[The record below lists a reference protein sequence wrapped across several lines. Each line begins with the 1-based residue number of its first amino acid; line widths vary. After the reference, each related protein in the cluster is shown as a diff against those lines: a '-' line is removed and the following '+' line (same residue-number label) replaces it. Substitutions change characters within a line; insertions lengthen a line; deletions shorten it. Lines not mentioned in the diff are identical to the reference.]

1 MATRWR
7 CVLIFFAC
15 ALLGWAARGAA
26 QERPIVIRE
35 IAIEGN
41 RRVQDAVILGRIQ
54 SKIGDPFAPASL
66 REDVKAV
73 FALGAFDDVQLKVED
88 FEGGVKVTFV
98 VVERP
103 LVREI
108 AFLGNRAIK
117 VDELRE
123 KADLRIGILYNPVD
137 VQQAEERIRA
147 RYEELGYFRAKIL
160 PVTER
165 TPEGDVRVVFR
176 IDEGR
181 KTKIDHIEFV
191 GNRALSASRLK
202 GVMKTKERQYL
213 LFRATV
219 QRKEFEDDIDRILA
233 LYADHG
239 YIQARVESHE
249 IVVAEATDRLIL
261 RIRIVEGPEFRFGKI
276 GVTGNQ
282 VLPEAEIRRQV
293 RIREGEVFS
302 RAKLRR
308 DVSAISEL
316 YSVIG
321 RAFAEVAPQ
330 TITEAE
336 TRTVGVTFEIR
347 EGPEVYVERINISG
361 NTKSSEKV
369 LRREL
374 RLAEGDLFS
383 IQKLI
388 RSRQR
393 LFNLGFFDEVAV
405 TTAPGSSPERIVINI
420 EVKERPTGLVSV
432 GAGFSSLDKLIGT
445 VDVSQ
450 QNLFGRGQELFLRLR
465 VGSRSQLANLGF
477 TEPYLFD
484 MPLSAGFDIFNSTRL
499 FNDFSRKA
507 VGGDLRFS
515 YPFTEF
521 IRGFGTYKFE
531 RVKVFDIAAGAST
544 ALLEAEGT
552 STTSSVI
559 FAGVRDS
566 RDNVFEPTR
575 GSRNSLSLETAG
587 LGGDNRFYKLI
598 GESAWFF
605 PLPIFDWVIGV
616 RGEAGMVEGFGGK
629 EVPIF
634 ERFFL
639 GGPTTLRRLRT
650 RSLSPR
656 DATGARIG
664 GDKELLFNAELLIPL
679 VIPRFRA
686 ALFFDAGNAYGFG
699 KDFDPTDLRTSA
711 GIGFR
716 WFSPLGPIRIDY
728 GINLDREPGEK
739 SAQFHF
745 AIGST
750 F

>member
-1 MATRWR
+1 M
-7 CVLIFFAC
+7 
-15 ALLGWAARGAA
+15 
-26 QERPIVIRE
+26 E
-35 IAIEGN
+35 IALEGN
-41 RRVQDAVILGRIQ
+41 RRIQDAVILGRIQ
-54 SKIGDPFAPASL
+54 TKIGDPFVPAAL
-66 REDVKAV
+66 REDVKAI
-73 FALGAFDDVQLKVED
+73 FALGFFDDVQLRVEE

-98 VVERP
+98 LVERP

-108 AFLGNRAIK
+108 RFEGNK
-117 VDELRE
+117 VVKTDELQE
-123 KADLRIGILYNPVD
+123 KAELRLGTLYNPVD
-137 VQQAEERIRA
+137 IQRAEERIRA
-147 RYEELGYFRAKIL
+147 RYEELGYFRAEIT
-160 PVTER
+160 PVIER
-165 TPEGDVRVVFR
+165 TPEGDVKVVFQ

-181 KTKIDHIEFV
+181 KLKIDHIEFV
-191 GNRALSASRLK
+191 GNRALMASQLR
-202 GVMKTKERQYL
+202 GAMKTKERQYL
-213 LFRATV
+213 LFRGTV
-219 QRKEFEDDIDRILA
+219 QREEFEDDIDRILA

-239 YIQARVESHE
+239 YIQARIESHE
-249 IVVAEATDRLIL
+249 IVVDETVNRLVL
-261 RIRIVEGPEFRFGKI
+261 RIRVLEGPQFRFGRI
-276 GVTGNQ
+276 EVTGNQ
-282 VLPEAEIRRQV
+282 VLPEREIRRQI

-302 RAKLRR
+302 RSKLRR
-308 DVSAISEL
+308 DVSAITEL
-316 YSVIG
+316 YSSIG
-321 RAFAEVAPQ
+321 RAFAEVFPQ
-330 TITEAE
+330 TSTEAK
-336 TRTVGVTFEIR
+336 TRMVNVTFEIR

-374 RLAEGDLFS
+374 RLVEGELFTL
-383 IQKLI
+383 QKLI

-393 LFNLGFFDEVAV
+393 LFNLGFFDEVNI
-405 TTAPGSSPERIVINI
+405 TSAPGSAPERIVVNI
-420 EVKERPTGLVSV
+420 EVTERPTGLFSV

-445 VDVSQ
+445 LDVSQ
-450 QNLFGRGQELFLRLR
+450 RNLFGRGQELFLRLR

-499 FNDFSRKA
+499 FNEFSRKA

-521 IRGFGTYKFE
+521 IRGFGTYKLE
-531 RVKVFDIAAGAST
+531 RVKVFDIGEEASRT
-544 ALLEAEGT
+544 LLEAEGT
-552 STTSSVI
+552 SITSSVT

-575 GSRNSLSLETAG
+575 GSRHSLTLETAG

-598 GESAWFF
+598 GETSWFF
-605 PLPIFDWVIGV
+605 PLPFYGWVIGV
-616 RGEAGMVEGFGGK
+616 RGEAGIAEGFGGE
-629 EVPIF
+629 EVPLF

-639 GGPTTLRRLRT
+639 GGPTTLRGHRT
-650 RSLSPR
+650 RSVSPR
-656 DATGARIG
+656 DETGARIG

-679 VIPRFRA
+679 IPRFRA

-699 KDFDPTDLRTSA
+699 EDFDPTDLRTAA

-716 WFSPLGPIRIDY
+716 WFSPFGPVRVDY
-728 GINLDREPGEK
+728 GLNLDREPGEK

>member
-1 MATRWR
+1 ML
-7 CVLIFFAC
+7 VFFAC
-15 ALLGWAARGAA
+15 ALLGWAARGLA
-26 QERPIVIRE
+26 QERPIPIRE
-35 IAIEGN
+35 IAVEGN
-41 RRVQDAVILGRIQ
+41 RRVQDAVILGRVQ
-54 SKIGDPFAPASL
+54 AKIGDPFVPAAL
-66 REDVKAV
+66 REDVKAI
-73 FALGAFDDVQLKVED
+73 FALGFFDDVRLKVED

-103 LVREI
+103 LLRDV
-108 AFLGNRAIK
+108 AFAGNRAIK
-117 VDELRE
+117 TDELRE
-123 KADLRIGILYNPVD
+123 RAELRIGVLYNPVD
-137 VQQAEERIRA
+137 IQEAEARIRA
-147 RYEELGYFRAKIL
+147 RYEELGYFRVEIT

-165 TPEGDVRVVFR
+165 TPEGDVRVLFR

-181 KTKIDHIEFV
+181 KLRIGRVEFI
-191 GNRALSASRLK
+191 GNQALSASQLK
-202 GVMKTKERQYL
+202 GAMRTKERQYL
-213 LFRATV
+213 IFRGTV
-219 QRKEFEDDIDRILA
+219 QREVFEADIDRILA

-249 IVVAEATDRLIL
+249 IVVDEAAGRLIL
-261 RIRIVEGPEFRFGKI
+261 RIRIVEGPQFRFGKI
-276 GVTGNQ
+276 AVTGHQ
-282 VLPEAEIRRQV
+282 VLPEPEIRRQV

-302 RAKLRR
+302 RARLRR
-308 DVSAISEL
+308 DVSAITEL

-321 RAFAEVAPQ
+321 RAFAEVTPQ
-330 TITEAE
+330 TAIHGE
-336 TRTVGVTFEIR
+336 TRTVDVTFEIK

-393 LFNLGFFDEVAV
+393 LFNLGFFEEVAV
-405 TTAPGSSPERIVINI
+405 STAPGSSPDKIVINVD
-420 EVKERPTGLVSV
+420 VKERPTGLFSV
-432 GAGFSSLDKLIGT
+432 GAGFSSLEKLIGT
-445 VDVSQ
+445 VDISQ
-450 QNLFGRGQELFLRLR
+450 QNLFGRGQELFLRVR

-484 MPLSAGFDIFNSTRL
+484 MPLSAGFDIFNSVRA
-499 FNDFSRKA
+499 FDDFDRKA

-521 IRGFGTYKFE
+521 TRGFATYKLE
-531 RVKVFDIAAGAST
+531 RVRVLDVDIGASS
-544 ALLEAEGT
+544 ALREAEGT
-552 STTSSVI
+552 SITSSVT
-559 FAGVRDS
+559 FSGVRDS

-605 PLPIFDWVIGV
+605 PLPFWDWVIGV
-616 RGEAGMVEGFGGK
+616 RGEAGIAEGFGGK
-629 EVPIF
+629 QVPIF

-639 GGPTTLRRLRT
+639 GGPTTLRGLRT

-656 DATGARIG
+656 DETGARIG
-664 GDKELLFNAELLIPL
+664 GDKELLFNVELLIPL
-679 VIPRFRA
+679 IARIRG

-716 WFSPLGPIRIDY
+716 WFSPLGPIRLDF
-728 GINLDREPGEK
+728 GFNLDREPGEK
-739 SAQFHF
+739 STQFHF